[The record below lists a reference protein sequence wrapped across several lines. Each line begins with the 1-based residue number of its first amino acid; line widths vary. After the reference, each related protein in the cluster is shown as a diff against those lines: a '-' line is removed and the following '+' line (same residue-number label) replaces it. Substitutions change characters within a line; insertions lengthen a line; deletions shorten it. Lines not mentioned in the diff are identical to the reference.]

1 MPANSSPRLMAAC
14 LLMPMLDD
22 SGQGAV
28 LCPQAAEQRHA
39 DSMRRDI
46 GHNAD
51 CLLTEGVLP
60 GGAAGQQAAN
70 EALVGPV
77 PLSER
82 GRQLALAS
90 CAGGVC
96 DLGANRRCLF
106 INAAGTA
113 MQGYRPGELV
123 GKDQHALDVLSQ
135 ITERHRRQAEAVEDG
150 NVRAQSEDERQR
162 MMGCLI
168 ETDQRK
174 TEFLATLAH
183 ELRHPLAPIR
193 NGLALLRMQGGSI
206 DAAPVLE
213 MMERQVSHMAC
224 LIDELL
230 DIARITGGKVE
241 LKKQRVALNSVI
253 FSAIETGLPLIEAMQ
268 HDLVVDLPDD
278 SLMLD
283 ADLGRLVQVLVN
295 LFSNAVKYTPE
306 GGRIA
311 ISARREGLE
320 AVISVADNGV
330 GIPGESL
337 GSVFDMFSQASP
349 NMHLAQGG
357 LGIGLAL
364 VRQMVELHGGAVSAA
379 SPGAGH
385 GSTITVRLPLA
396 RVSLENAPIV
406 GAVVPS
412 EDILAA
418 PVRGLRILVVDDHA
432 ESARSLAAV
441 LEFKGHG
448 HVVAVANEGRQALAL
463 ARQFKPEVAF
473 LDIDMPGMDGY
484 EVAQAL
490 RQVGGLEKL
499 VLVALTGWGGP
510 RGKARSQAAGFDHHL
525 AKPTELGTIDALL
538 SGIAASPEPVTDSP
552 GTAQ

>member
-1 MPANSSPRLMAAC
+1 MVLQGQPA
-14 LLMPMLDD
+14 
-22 SGQGAV
+22 G
-28 LCPQAAEQRHA
+28 
-39 DSMRRDI
+39 
-46 GHNAD
+46 
-51 CLLTEGVLP
+51 
-60 GGAAGQQAAN
+60 
-70 EALVGPV
+70 ALVVFP
-77 PLSER
+77 
-82 GRQLALAS
+82 
-90 CAGGVC
+90 
-96 DLGANRRCLF
+96 
-106 INAAGTA
+106 
-113 MQGYRPGELV
+113 
-123 GKDQHALDVLSQ
+123 Q

-168 ETDQRK
+168 EADQRK

-193 NGLALLRMQGGSI
+193 NGLALLRMQGCSI
-206 DAAPVLE
+206 DAAPVVK
-213 MMERQVSHMAC
+213 MMERQVSHMAR

-230 DIARITGGKVE
+230 DIARITSGKVE
-241 LKKQRVALNSVI
+241 LKKQRVALSSVI
-253 FSAIETGLPLIEAMQ
+253 ASTIETSLPLIEAMQ
-268 HDLVVDLPDD
+268 HDLVIDIRDD

-283 ADLGRLVQVLVN
+283 ADPTRLVQVLVN
-295 LFSNAVKYTPE
+295 LLSNAAKYTPD

-311 ISARREGLE
+311 ISARREGTQ
-320 AVISVADNGV
+320 AMISVADNGV
-330 GIPGESL
+330 GIPGKSL
-337 GSVFDMFSQASP
+337 GSVFDMFSQAAP

-396 RVSLENAPIV
+396 GVSLENAPIV

-418 PVRGLRILVVDDHA
+418 PARGLRILVVDDHA

-510 RGKARSQAAGFDHHL
+510 RGKARSQTAGFDHHL
-525 AKPTELGTIDALL
+525 AKPTELGAIDALL

-552 GTAQ
+552 ETAQ

>member
-1 MPANSSPRLMAAC
+1 MPANSSLCLEACC
-14 LLMPMLDD
+14 LLMPTLDD
-22 SGQGAV
+22 SIQGVA
-28 LCPQAAEQRHA
+28 LSPQAAAQRHA
-39 DSMRRDI
+39 DATRTDM
-46 GHNAD
+46 GHNAA
-51 CLLTEGVLP
+51 CLMTGGMLP

-77 PLSER
+77 PLSEG

-90 CAGGVC
+90 CAEGIC
-96 DLGANRRCLF
+96 DLGANRSCLF

-135 ITERHRRQAEAVEDG
+135 ITERHRRQVETVKDG
-150 NVRAQSEDERQR
+150 KGHAQSEEERQR
-162 MMGCLI
+162 MMGCLV
-168 ETDQRK
+168 EADRRR

-206 DAAPVLE
+206 DAAPIVE

-230 DIARITGGKVE
+230 DIARITSGKVE
-241 LKKQRVALNSVI
+241 LKRQRVALNSVI

-283 ADLGRLVQVLVN
+283 ADPGRLVQVLVN
-295 LFSNAVKYTPE
+295 LLSNAVKYTPE

-311 ISARREGLE
+311 ISARREDLE

-337 GSVFDMFSQASP
+337 ASVFDMFSQVAP

-357 LGIGLAL
+357 LGIGLSL
-364 VRQMVELHGGAVSAA
+364 VRQLVEIHGGSVSIA
-379 SPGAGH
+379 SPGVNQ
-385 GSTITVRLPLA
+385 GSTFTVRLPLA
-396 RVSLENAPIV
+396 GESLNNAPVIAT
-406 GAVVPS
+406 AVPPGES
-412 EDILAA
+412 AAA

-432 ESARSLAAV
+432 ESAGSLAAV
-441 LEFKGHG
+441 LEHKGHG
-448 HVVAVANEGRQALAL
+448 HVVAVANEGRQAVELAK
-463 ARQFKPEVAF
+463 QFKPEVAF
-473 LDIDMPGMDGY
+473 LDIDMPGMNGD

-490 RQVGGLEKL
+490 RKVDGLQTL
-499 VLVALTGWGGP
+499 VLVALTGWSGP
-510 RGKARSQAAGFDHHL
+510 RGKARSQTAGFDHHL
-525 AKPTELGTIDALL
+525 TKPTGLETIDTLL
-538 SGIAASPEPVTDSP
+538 SGIAALLSARLQPQPHF
-552 GTAQ
+552 